1 MYNDLIMFKSHL
13 WDFTGSID
21 TQDHRIEL
29 QKLGFP
35 RNEMPKGSIW
45 IQESLAGTPYFRTK
59 KYFEDGNDDF
69 VLLFSFKSISSF
81 HLPYY

>member
-1 MYNDLIMFKSHL
+1 MYNDLTMCKSHL

-35 RNEMPKGSIW
+35 RNEMLKGSIW
-45 IQESLAGTPYFRTK
+45 IQEALARTPIFAPK
-59 KYFEDGNDDF
+59 KCFEDDNDDF
-69 VLLFSFKSISSF
+69 HHTL
-81 HLPYY
+81 Y